1 MRATVDS
8 DGTVTVASLVGEPS
22 ERDPQITVVNEVA
35 LAAQTVRAL
44 ALAGQVLGHLGIVGT
59 VDAGVLV
66 RPLTMRFSLV
76 REEFGRQ
83 EPYLGDEHLRHQRVL
98 AGTLRDA
105 PTDIAHNLIEALA
118 GWGYD
123 AFDGPWRS
131 PDGSYRRTATD
142 RRGLGGTEFAAALAS
157 SARGCRGHPGRLDA
171 DRDRGGDRP
180 GPAVEDC
187 HIRVSRIDLTRP
199 MVTSRHLVGDEVRR
213 MRHS

>member
-83 EPYLGDEHLRHQRVL
+83 EPYLGDEHLRHQRYL
-98 AGTLRDA
+98 
-105 PTDIAHNLIEALA
+105 
-118 GWGYD
+118 
-123 AFDGPWRS
+123 
-131 PDGSYRRTATD
+131 
-142 RRGLGGTEFAAALAS
+142 
-157 SARGCRGHPGRLDA
+157 PGRFA
-171 DRDRGGDRP
+171 MRQP
-180 GPAVEDC
+180 
-187 HIRVSRIDLTRP
+187 ISRTIWSTN
-199 MVTSRHLVGDEVRR
+199 
-213 MRHS
+213 